1 MASGSVVPGNT
12 YTNNIEGGIVF
23 GGRSG
28 RLLIRLTAASSMI
41 VTGTSTGQRG
51 APGVEEIKQHPSEMM
66 EEAA

>member
-1 MASGSVVPGNT
+1 
-12 YTNNIEGGIVF
+12 
-23 GGRSG
+23 
-28 RLLIRLTAASSMI
+28 MI